1 MASVRL
7 KEITKRY
14 GKVVALDHLS
24 LEVNDGEFVVMLGP
38 SGCGKSTA
46 LYTIAGLE
54 RADEGEI
61 YIGDRMVNEVEPKER
76 DIALVFQNYALYPH
90 MTAEQNIAFPLKMRR
105 VGEAE
110 VSSRVKR
117 IAETLKIDHLLARRP
132 AQMSGGEAQRVA
144 LARAMV
150 REPVAFLMD
159 EPLSNLDANLR
170 LHMRAELKRLQKE
183 LKVTTIYVT
192 HDQAEAMTM
201 GDRVAVISRGRLQ
214 QFGTPDQIYSRPR
227 NSFVASFLGS
237 PPMNL
242 IEGELQLNG
251 HQISF
256 ASNDLTLQLP
266 ELAGSAL
273 RSETTPSKVSLGI
286 RPEDLTTTAET
297 WSIFAQGVV
306 YVVEPLGSH
315 SIVDVQVGDTILKVQ
330 EGARYPHDI
339 GDRVEL
345 RFRTEGLHVFR
356 GTGGE
361 AVF

>member
-14 GKVVALDHLS
+14 GKVIALDHLS
-24 LEVNDGEFVVMLGP
+24 LDVRDGEFVVMLGP

-46 LYTIAGLE
+46 LFTIAGLE
-54 RADEGEI
+54 TADEGEI

-90 MTAEQNIAFPLKMRR
+90 MTAEQNIAFPLRMHKVTEAETKRR
-105 VGEAE
+105 V
-110 VSSRVKR
+110 RK
-117 IAETLKIDHLLARRP
+117 IAETLRIDHLLARKP

-150 REPVAFLMD
+150 REPVVFLMD

-170 LHMRAELKRLQKE
+170 LHMRVELKRIQKE

-201 GDRVAVISRGRLQ
+201 GDRVAVLRQGTLQ
-214 QFGTPDQIYSRPR
+214 QFGTPDQIYSQPK
-227 NSFVASFLGS
+227 NSFVASFVGS

-242 IEGELQLNG
+242 IEGELRLDGQRPTF
-251 HQISF
+251 SS
-256 ASNDLTLQLP
+256 ADLTLQLP
-266 ELAGSAL
+266 DLFGAAL
-273 RSETTPSKVSLGI
+273 GGENVSKVSLGI
-286 RPEDLTTTAET
+286 RPEDLSTTARD
-297 WSIFAQGVV
+297 FDFLARGLV

-315 SIVDVQVGDTILKVQ
+315 SIVDVKLGETLVKVQ
-330 EGARYPHDI
+330 ESARYPHQI
-339 GDRVEL
+339 GDEVDL
-345 RFRTEGLHVFR
+345 RFRTEGLHVFK
-356 GTGGE
+356 GAGGE
-361 AVF
+361 ALA